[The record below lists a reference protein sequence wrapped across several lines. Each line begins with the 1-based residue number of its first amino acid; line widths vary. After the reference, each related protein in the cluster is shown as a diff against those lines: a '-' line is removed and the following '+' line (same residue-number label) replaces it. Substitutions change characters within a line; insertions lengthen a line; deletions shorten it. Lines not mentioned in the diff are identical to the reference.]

1 MNWDDFRIANQVA
14 ISGTLS
20 AAGEV
25 LGINHATVIR
35 HINRLEEALNTKLF
49 IRHQRGYQLT
59 EAGRL
64 LQQAMP
70 NIQSQFN
77 QLAEDISLTENTL
90 AGVLTIT
97 TVSDFALLLNP
108 SLKKFQAQYPQI
120 RIQII
125 ATDDRVPLETGEVHA
140 SLRITAAINEP
151 DLIGHKIKQ
160 FSMQLWAAQSYIDQY
175 GIPKDESEYAKHK
188 WVLPMGKKRNIP
200 YIRHLLQKIPPAQL
214 VYQSNSFR
222 DIHSAVYEGMGIGPV
237 TERHPSLMDGLVPL
251 PIKLMQADEAYLWFV
266 YHKNIKHNQRVKVLL
281 NFLKAYF

>member
-1 MNWDDFRIANQVA
+1 MHWDDFRIANQVA

-20 AAGEV
+20 AAGEA
-25 LGINHATVIR
+25 LGINHTTVLR
-35 HINRLEEALNTKLF
+35 HINRLEDALDTKLF

-70 NIQSQFN
+70 AIQSQFN

-90 AGVLTIT
+90 AGVLTLT

-108 SLKKFQAQYPQI
+108 TLKKFQEHYPEI
-120 RIQII
+120 RIQVI
-125 ATDDRVPLETGEVHA
+125 ATDERVPLETGEVHA
-140 SLRITAAINEP
+140 SLRITAAVEEP
-151 DLIGHKIKQ
+151 DLIGHKIKN
-160 FSMQLWAAQSYIDQY
+160 FPIQLWASQRYIDQY

-188 WVLPMGKKRNIP
+188 WVLPLGKKRNIP
-200 YIRHLLQKIPPAQL
+200 YIKHLLQNIPPEQL

-237 TERHPSLMDGLVPL
+237 TERHSSLMDGLVPL
-251 PIKLMQADEAYLWFV
+251 PIKLKQADEAYLWFI
-266 YHKNIKHNQRVKVLL
+266 YHKNLKSNQRVKVLL
-281 NFLKAYF
+281 EFLRSNM

>member
-1 MNWDDFRIANQVA
+1 MHWDDFRIANQVA

-20 AAGEV
+20 AAGEA

-64 LQQAMP
+64 MQQTMP

-108 SLKKFQAQYPQI
+108 SLKKFQERYPEI

-140 SLRITAAINEP
+140 SLRITSTIEEP
-151 DLIGHKIKQ
+151 DLIGHKIKH
-160 FSMQLWAAQSYIDQY
+160 FPMQLWAAQSYIDQY
-175 GIPKDESEYAKHK
+175 GIPNTESDYAKHK

-200 YIRHLLQKIPPAQL
+200 SIKDLLQKIPPEQL

-222 DIHSAVYEGMGIGPV
+222 DIQSAVYEGMGIGPV
-237 TERHPSLMDGLVPL
+237 TERHPMLMGGLVQLPVPL
-251 PIKLMQADEAYLWFV
+251 AQTDQVYLWFI
-266 YHKNIKHNQRVKVLL
+266 YHKNIKHNQRVQALL
-281 NFLKAYF
+281 AFLKEYF